1 MQGSRVFSS
10 TADASLFSRGF
21 QPSSSQML
29 QTPLVSVS
37 AAAPELQPQQMTPL
51 YRQVPT
57 EFTALQSAKVDWQ
70 DIRAELEKEKG
81 LLQGSGN
88 IMMPVNYD
96 AQGQNPRWERLDRG
110 AIKDLAKAIR
120 DNGLSS
126 PYFKQMLKSIF
137 GMYDLTPYD
146 LKYLATSVLTDTQ
159 ALVWQKAWRRSLE
172 ELRARYQGGPNA
184 NLTMA
189 QLAGDPP
196 EDDPTQQ
203 AAVERQVSEE
213 GAKPHLIKSL
223 AFSNANPECRRII
236 SMMPHQATLADM
248 IEACSKVGTPQHVAS
263 IMEEHLGDQIE
274 KCVREALANYTKSN
288 PNAERRC
295 FGCGAQGHI
304 KRNCPQLSKPNKP
317 PDLCPR
323 CRRGKHLA
331 SECHSQTDVDGKLL
345 PIPGNGKKS
354 RNGFNLGGMG
364 FVSGPEN
371 EGSENKLRHYIPIS
385 YQVQ

>member
-1 MQGSRVFSS
+1 MRGSCVFSS
-10 TADASLFSRGF
+10 TADTSFSSAST
-21 QPSSSQML
+21 QPSSLQMPQML
-29 QTPLVSVS
+29 WMLVSS
-37 AAAPELQPQQMTPL
+37 AAPKHQSQQMTPL

-57 EFTALQSAKVDWQ
+57 KLLVLVSAKLGWQ
-70 DIRAELEKEKG
+70 DIQAELEKEKG
-81 LLQGSGN
+81 LLQGLGN

-172 ELRARYQGGPNA
+172 ELRARYQGGPNV
-184 NLTMA
+184 NLTMV

-203 AAVERQVSEE
+203 AVRLPRNVLSNMKEAARRAILQIAPEGVQDNIYTEIKQGPLEPFSSFVDRLSQAVERQVINE

-223 AFSNANPECRRII
+223 AFSNDNTECRQII
-236 SMMPHQATLADM
+236 SMMPHQTILADM
-248 IEACSKVGTPQHVAS
+248 IEACNKVGTPQHVAS
-263 IMEEHLGDQIE
+263 IMKEQLGERIE
-274 KCVREALANYTKSN
+274 KRVTEALANYTKSN
-288 PNAERRC
+288 SSAER
-295 FGCGAQGHI
+295 
-304 KRNCPQLSKPNKP
+304 
-317 PDLCPR
+317 
-323 CRRGKHLA
+323 
-331 SECHSQTDVDGKLL
+331 
-345 PIPGNGKKS
+345 
-354 RNGFNLGGMG
+354 
-364 FVSGPEN
+364 
-371 EGSENKLRHYIPIS
+371 
-385 YQVQ
+385 